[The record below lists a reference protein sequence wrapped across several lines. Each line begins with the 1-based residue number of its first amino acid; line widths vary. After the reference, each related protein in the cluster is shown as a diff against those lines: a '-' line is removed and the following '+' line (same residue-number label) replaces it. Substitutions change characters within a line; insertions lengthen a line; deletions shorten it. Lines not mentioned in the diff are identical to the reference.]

1 MGARPRR
8 ASAGPGDAR
17 DGRGHRAEI
26 AGDVAFDD
34 GNERGV
40 IVGEGDAPAWQ
51 QRGGGEAGDP
61 EACARF
67 GVRVGDGVRAGVR
80 ARVRVRDRVR
90 DRVSE
95 KVSTLTRRFRGLPA
109 PSSSTR
115 GGGTCGEAVGGGKR
129 AACSPIHAESLGG
142 QNGGGSWLWAGTRA
156 HAIEQDL
163 LGTHSARALLLGLEG
178 RLGQGVGF
186 RSGGWLR
193 ARAL

>member
-67 GVRVGDGVRAGVR
+67 GGLGVGGWGVLITPTVPFNVLKQA
-80 ARVRVRDRVR
+80 
-90 DRVSE
+90 SWYE
-95 KVSTLTRRFRGLPA
+95 YHPST
-109 PSSSTR
+109 PSLERQGRTR
-115 GGGTCGEAVGGGKR
+115 G
-129 AACSPIHAESLGG
+129 
-142 QNGGGSWLWAGTRA
+142 
-156 HAIEQDL
+156 
-163 LGTHSARALLLGLEG
+163 HSYQRD
-178 RLGQGVGF
+178 
-186 RSGGWLR
+186 
-193 ARAL
+193 